1 MRLLQ
6 LLYLCMKHIDKE
18 ENREWILE
26 ENMERKTIGFIGL
39 GNMAK
44 AIIGGLLKNGFEK
57 EQIIGSAKT
66 EKTLLKVK
74 NDFGIMTCLD
84 NKQVAKQADIVV
96 LAVKPQMI
104 DGVLKEIGESLKED
118 VIVISILA
126 GKTISYLENGIGRR
140 VKMARC
146 MPNVASLVGEGCTAV
161 CYNKECEDWDKPYVT
176 EILES
181 IGMVKEVSENLMD
194 AVIGASG
201 SSPAF
206 VFMMIEAMADAV
218 VKAGMRRDL
227 AYEMVAQAVLGSAK
241 LFLESETAL
250 GEKMHPA
257 QLKDMVCSPGGTT
270 IEGVKAL
277 EEGGFRGVL
286 MEAVE
291 ATIAKSKLL

>member
-1 MRLLQ
+1 M
-6 LLYLCMKHIDKE
+6 
-18 ENREWILE
+18 EN
-26 ENMERKTIGFIGL
+26 KTIGFIGL

-44 AIIGGLLKNGFEK
+44 AIIGGLLQKEVVKK

-66 EKTLLKVK
+66 EKTLLKVR
-74 NDFGIMTCLD
+74 NDFGIMTVAD
-84 NKQVAKQADIVV
+84 NCEVAKKADVLV

-104 DGVLKEIGESLKED
+104 DGVLDEIRDYMRDD
-118 VIVISILA
+118 VLVISILA
-126 GKTISYLENGIGRR
+126 GKTIAYLEKGIGRE
-140 VKMARC
+140 VKLVRC
-146 MPNVASLVGEGCTAV
+146 MPNVAALVGEGCTGV
-161 CYNKECEDWDKPYVT
+161 CFNGQCEDKEKYLALK
-176 EILES
+176 ILES
-181 IGMVKEVSENLMD
+181 IGMAKEVAENLMD

-218 VKAGMRRDL
+218 VQAGMRRDL

-241 LFLESETAL
+241 LMLESEKAL

-277 EEGGFRGVL
+277 EEGGFRGIL

-291 ATIAKSKLL
+291 ATIEKSKRL

>member
-1 MRLLQ
+1 
-6 LLYLCMKHIDKE
+6 
-18 ENREWILE
+18 
-26 ENMERKTIGFIGL
+26 MEKKIIGFIGL

-44 AIIGGLLKNGFEK
+44 AIIGGLLKTGFVPK
-57 EQIIGSAKT
+57 EQIVGSAKT
-66 EKTLLKVK
+66 EKTLLKVRQ
-74 NDFGIMTCLD
+74 DFGILTYLD
-84 NKQVAKQADIVV
+84 NTEVAKKADVLV

-104 DGVLKEIGESLKED
+104 DGVLEEIRDSLKED
-118 VIVISILA
+118 VLVISILA
-126 GKTISYLENGIGRR
+126 GKTISYLENGIGRQ
-140 VKMARC
+140 VKLIRC

-161 CYNKECEDWDKPYVT
+161 CFNENCEETDKFAGKA
-176 EILES
+176 ILKS
-181 IGMVKEVSENLMD
+181 IGMVQEVPENLMD

-241 LFLESETAL
+241 LVLESEVAL

-277 EEGGFRGVL
+277 EEGGFRGIL
-286 MEAVE
+286 MGAVE
-291 ATIAKSKLL
+291 ATINKSKLL

>member
-1 MRLLQ
+1 MG
-6 LLYLCMKHIDKE
+6 
-18 ENREWILE
+18 N
-26 ENMERKTIGFIGL
+26 KTIGFIGL

-44 AIIGGLLKNGFEK
+44 AIIGGLLKKEFVTK

-66 EKTLLKVK
+66 EKTLLKVR
-74 NDFGIMTCLD
+74 NDFGIMTYPD
-84 NKQVAKQADIVV
+84 NCEVAKNADILI

-104 DGVLKEIGESLKED
+104 DGVLEEIKNSLKED
-118 VIVISILA
+118 VLVISILA
-126 GKTISYLENGIGRR
+126 GKTIEYLEKGIGKK
-140 VKMARC
+140 VKLARC
-146 MPNVASLVGEGCTAV
+146 MPNVASFVGEGCTGI
-161 CYNKECEDWDKPYVT
+161 CYNDACLDGDKILVT
-176 EILES
+176 DILES
-181 IGMVKEVSENLMD
+181 IGMAKEVTENLMD

-227 AYEMVAQAVLGSAK
+227 AYEMVAQAVYGSAK
-241 LFLESETAL
+241 LVLESEKAL

-277 EEGGFRGVL
+277 EEGGFRGTL
-286 MEAVE
+286 IDAVE
-291 ATIAKSKLL
+291 ATIQKSKLL

>member
-1 MRLLQ
+1 M
-6 LLYLCMKHIDKE
+6 
-18 ENREWILE
+18 EN
-26 ENMERKTIGFIGL
+26 KTIGFIGL

-44 AIIGGLLKNGFEK
+44 AIIGGLLQNEFVNK
-57 EQIIGSAKT
+57 ENIIGSAKT
-66 EKTLLKVK
+66 EKTLLKMR
-74 NDFGIMTCLD
+74 NDYGIMTFSD
-84 NKQVAKQADIVV
+84 NCEVAKRADILV

-104 DGVLKEIGESLKED
+104 DGVLDEIRGSLKED
-118 VIVISILA
+118 VLVISILA
-126 GKTISYLENGIGRR
+126 GKNISYLEKGIGRK
-140 VKMARC
+140 VKLARC
-146 MPNVASLVGEGCTAV
+146 MPNVAALVGEGCTGI
-161 CYNKECEDWDKPYVT
+161 CFNENCEDTDKALVVS
-176 EILES
+176 ILES
-181 IGMVKEVSENLMD
+181 IGMAKEIPENLMD

-218 VKAGMRRDL
+218 VQAGMRRDL
-227 AYEMVAQAVLGSAK
+227 AYEMVAQAVYGSAK
-241 LFLESETAL
+241 LVLESEKAL

-291 ATIAKSKLL
+291 ATINKSKLL

>member
-1 MRLLQ
+1 M
-6 LLYLCMKHIDKE
+6 
-18 ENREWILE
+18 ENR
-26 ENMERKTIGFIGL
+26 TIGFIGL

-44 AIIGGLLKNGFEK
+44 AIIGGLLQNGFAKK
-57 EQIIGSAKT
+57 EQVIGSAKT
-66 EKTLLKVK
+66 EKTLLKIR
-74 NDFGIMTCLD
+74 NDYGIMTYLD
-84 NKQVAKQADIVV
+84 NCEVAKNADVLV

-104 DGVLKEIGESLKED
+104 DGVLDEIKDCLKED
-118 VIVISILA
+118 VLVISILA
-126 GKTISYLENGIGRR
+126 GKTIAYLENGIGKK
-140 VKMARC
+140 VKLARC
-146 MPNVASLVGEGCTAV
+146 MPNTPALVGAGCSGV
-161 CYNKECEDWDKPYVT
+161 CFNAECTDYEKNLVLS
-176 EILES
+176 ILES
-181 IGMVKEVSENLMD
+181 IGMAKEVPENLMD

-241 LFLESETAL
+241 LVLESEKAF

-291 ATIAKSKLL
+291 ATIHKSKLL

>member
-1 MRLLQ
+1 MDN
-6 LLYLCMKHIDKE
+6 KV
-18 ENREWILE
+18 
-26 ENMERKTIGFIGL
+26 IGFIGL

-44 AIIGGLLKNGFEK
+44 AIIGGLLQKEVVKKEK
-57 EQIIGSAKT
+57 VIGSAKT
-66 EKTLLKVK
+66 EKTLLKIR
-74 NDFGIMTCLD
+74 NDFGIMTYAD
-84 NKQVAKQADIVV
+84 NCEVAKQADVLV

-104 DGVLKEIGESLKED
+104 DGVLDEIRSSLKED
-118 VIVISILA
+118 VLVISILA
-126 GKTISYLENGIGRR
+126 GKTMAYLENGIGRE
-140 VKMARC
+140 VKLARC
-146 MPNVASLVGEGCTAV
+146 MPNVAALVGEGCTGI
-161 CYNKECEDWDKPYVT
+161 CFNKMCEDTDRYLVT
-176 EILES
+176 TILES
-181 IGMVKEVSENLMD
+181 IGMAKEVPEHLMD

-241 LFLESETAL
+241 LFLESEAVL

>member
-1 MRLLQ
+1 
-6 LLYLCMKHIDKE
+6 
-18 ENREWILE
+18 
-26 ENMERKTIGFIGL
+26 MEGKIIGFIGL

-44 AIIGGLLKNGFEK
+44 AMIGGLLKNSFTK
-57 EQIIGSAKT
+57 EQIVGSAKT
-66 EKTLLKVK
+66 EKTLLKVR
-74 NDFGIMTCLD
+74 NDFGIMTYLD
-84 NKQVAKQADIVV
+84 NCQVAKEADIVV

-104 DGVLKEIGESLKED
+104 DGVLDEIRGSLKED
-118 VIVISILA
+118 VLVISILA
-126 GKTISYLENGIGRR
+126 GKTISYLEKGIGRK
-140 VKMARC
+140 VKMVRC

-161 CYNKECEDWDKPYVT
+161 CYNAACEEEDKPVVT

-181 IGMVKEVSENLMD
+181 IGMVQEVPENLMD

-241 LFLESETAL
+241 LFLESEAVL
-250 GEKMHPA
+250 GEKMHPG

>member
-1 MRLLQ
+1 M
-6 LLYLCMKHIDKE
+6 
-18 ENREWILE
+18 EN
-26 ENMERKTIGFIGL
+26 KTIGFIGL

-44 AIIGGLLKNGFEK
+44 AIIGGLLKSGFMQK

-66 EKTLLKVK
+66 EKTLLRVR
-74 NDFGIMTCLD
+74 NDFGIMTYQD
-84 NKQVAKQADIVV
+84 NCEVARKSDILV

-104 DGVLKEIGESLKED
+104 DGVLSEIKEDLKED
-118 VIVISILA
+118 VLIVSILA
-126 GKTISYLENGIGRR
+126 GKTIEYLEKGIGRK
-140 VKMARC
+140 VKIARC
-146 MPNVASLVGEGCTAV
+146 MPNVAALVGEGCTGI
-161 CYNKECEDWDKPYVT
+161 CFNENCEDADKVLT
-176 EILES
+176 IGILES
-181 IGMVKEVSENLMD
+181 IGMAKEVPENLMD

-241 LFLESETAL
+241 LVLESEAAL

-277 EEGGFRGVL
+277 EEGGFRGTL

-291 ATIAKSKLL
+291 ATIRKSKLL